1 MSLKQ
6 KVRQL
11 ERKRN
16 AKGKFIDL
24 KELFG
29 EDVDFGGRQFR
40 TFVELIT
47 YLDETDDKLSKADMN
62 DSKQDQHN
70 S

>member
-16 AKGKFIDL
+16 ARGKFLDL

-29 EDVDFGGRQFR
+29 EDVDFGGRRFR

-47 YLDETDDKLSKADMN
+47 YLDETDDKSSKADKN
-62 DSKQDQHN
+62 DSKHSQQSN
-70 S
+70 